1 MLKDST
7 SKIKAYTRDLFKKKR
22 AAASHVEVISDEKRN
37 RKPYALPVKFVP
49 CQTLKDEQVR
59 EFNQEIKQKMV
70 EKGLKVVGRFW

>member
-7 SKIKAYTRDLFKKKR
+7 PKIKAYTRDLFKK
-22 AAASHVEVISDEKRN
+22 N